1 MSPFAILEGF
11 VNNDIGYKKG
21 IRRKKKIKI
30 ELMKIYNKQQ
40 GT

>member
-1 MSPFAILEGF
+1 MSPFAILKGF
-11 VNNDIGYKKG
+11 DSNDIGYEKG

-30 ELMKIYNKQQ
+30 KLMKIYNKQQ